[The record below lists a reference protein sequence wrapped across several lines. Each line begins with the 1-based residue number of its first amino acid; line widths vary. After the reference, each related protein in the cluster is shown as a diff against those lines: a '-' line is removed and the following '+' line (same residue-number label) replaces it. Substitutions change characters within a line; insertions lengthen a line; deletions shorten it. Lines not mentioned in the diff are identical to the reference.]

1 MAVDDGHHHRTLSR
15 RRVDNGSASTSLGVN
30 RVVRGGCGRAL
41 EPPRWR
47 EGCQGTAMVANRT
60 GESPP
65 SGMTRGALGNMA
77 MVELCTHPAIERAGL
92 ETLHLRCVRPSS
104 IPTAVN
110 CLVRTAS
117 ISDACEGN
125 DAGSARMEKSRL
137 PCGLCRSGRGD
148 LGGEQTRR
156 LERKEW

>member
-104 IPTAVN
+104 IPTP
-110 CLVRTAS
+110 L
-117 ISDACEGN
+117 
-125 DAGSARMEKSRL
+125 M
-137 PCGLCRSGRGD
+137 GRYAPD
-148 LGGEQTRR
+148 VPL
-156 LERKEW
+156 

>member
-30 RVVRGGCGRAL
+30 RVVRGGCERAL
-41 EPPRWR
+41 EPQRWR
-47 EGCQGTAMVANRT
+47 KGCRGTAMVANRT

-125 DAGSARMEKSRL
+125 DTGSARTEKPQL
-137 PCGLCRSGRGD
+137 PYGGCRSGRGD

-156 LERKEW
+156 PEREEW